1 MIDQEN
7 KTEETSYLHPRQCSG
22 LCKQSPKY
30 FSGRT
35 TQFRKCLQI
44 FYLPTCFSQSCKMDK
59 TGVIVLAFQMMGPW
73 LRRSALPGVRE
84 PMKNRE
90 WERSRGEVR
99 FISFCCAKEIITK
112 MQGFKMTTVSL
123 VHGLLFW
130 ASSAGSLLDSS
141 QAPLSPGRVAVAWW
155 AEMFTHMSESW
166 RAIGQELA
174 DCWLRLF
181 ASCRLVIPSSHCCF
195 HRGCK
200 DGKIRSYEN
209 FKNIYLCGCNRT

>member
-1 MIDQEN
+1 MQW
-7 KTEETSYLHPRQCSG
+7 SQAL
-22 LCKQSPKY
+22 PKY

-90 WERSRGEVR
+90 QKGAEEKLYPLAFAVQKKSLPKCRGLKWQLFLWFMV
-99 FISFCCAKEIITK
+99 CC
-112 MQGFKMTTVSL
+112 S
-123 VHGLLFW
+123 GLAQLI
-130 ASSAGSLLDSS
+130 SAGFFSGTSCHQVGWL
-141 QAPLSPGRVAVAWW
+141 VAWW

-195 HRGCK
+195 RVAK
-200 DGKIRSYEN
+200 MAK
-209 FKNIYLCGCNRT
+209 